1 MKQVACLF
9 VFFFACAF
17 AAEAG
22 TGFVIKGTVPK
33 DVSTILQSEKRGI
46 VGADYSDLKMTSP
59 TGAIMKLSDF
69 VGKSKYVM
77 VDFWASWCGPCR
89 REIPNVTAVYKKYH
103 DKGFEIVGVSFDQKK
118 EPWLNALTQL
128 NMTWPQ
134 MSDLKGW
141 DCAAHD
147 VYGISSIPA
156 SILIDQ
162 QGKIVAKNLR
172 GDDLQ
177 KKLAELFP

>member
-1 MKQVACLF
+1 MKQIACLF

-17 AAEAG
+17 AVEAG

-89 REIPNVTAVYKKYH
+89 REIPNVTAAYKKYH

-118 EPWLNALTQL
+118 R
-128 NMTWPQ
+128 
-134 MSDLKGW
+134 
-141 DCAAHD
+141 
-147 VYGISSIPA
+147 
-156 SILIDQ
+156 IL
-162 QGKIVAKNLR
+162 A
-172 GDDLQ
+172 
-177 KKLAELFP
+177 